1 MSPPPPPIVLSI
13 GGHDPS
19 GGAGI
24 QADIEA
30 TLANGALSA
39 TSITCLTIQDSR
51 NVRRLVPV
59 EPRLVLE
66 QVRVVLGDLP
76 VAAIKIG
83 LVGSSRLARG
93 LASLLADSARRIPL
107 ILDPV
112 LRAGG
117 GAALSDESF
126 VTDLREN
133 LVPLATLVTPNLPE
147 ARALAGEE
155 RPEDCARALCEAGA
169 AWALITGT
177 HSRDAKV
184 INRLFGPAGQKATW
198 TWDRLPHSYHG
209 SGCTLASAIAAGL
222 ARGLAMAEAVSL
234 AQAYTWHSLAAG
246 FRPGKGQHFPDRFY
260 LLHAADDD

>member
-1 MSPPPPPIVLSI
+1 MSSPSPPIVLSI

-30 TLANGALSA
+30 ILANGARSA

-51 NVRRLVPV
+51 NVLRLVPV
-59 EPRLVLE
+59 EPRLVVE
-66 QVRVVLGDLP
+66 QVRTVLGDLP

-83 LVGSSRLARG
+83 LVGSSRLAKE
-93 LASLLADSARRIPL
+93 LASLLAESARRIPL
-107 ILDPV
+107 VLDPI

-117 GAALSDESF
+117 GAALSDETF
-126 VTDLREN
+126 VTDLRES

-147 ARALAGEE
+147 ARALGGAE
-155 RPEDCARALCEAGA
+155 RPEDCARALGEAGA

-177 HSRDAKV
+177 HSRDVKV
-184 INRLFGPAGQKATW
+184 INRLFGPAGQRATW
-198 TWDRLPHSYHG
+198 TWDRFPHSYHG

-222 ARGLAMAEAVSL
+222 ARGLAMEEAVTL

-246 FRPGKGQHFPDRFY
+246 FRPGRGQHFPDRFFP
-260 LLHAADDD
+260 LHAVEDD